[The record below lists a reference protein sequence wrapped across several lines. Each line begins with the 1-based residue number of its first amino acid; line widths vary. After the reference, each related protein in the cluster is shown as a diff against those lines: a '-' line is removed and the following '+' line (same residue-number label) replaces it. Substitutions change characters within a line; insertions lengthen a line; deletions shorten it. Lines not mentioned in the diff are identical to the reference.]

1 MIHKSALVVMTCLSG
16 ACALVHPVK
25 VTPPAAPRAFISD
38 LEAAQSGAPG
48 ALHERSEASPVGVES
63 DPAGSAGGTWGKA
76 PRGVDTPSGSP
87 GSAERATQNAVW
99 WSAFADPALDSAIQE
114 ALRNN
119 YFIRDVRTL
128 IYENMLDP
136 ATPQGWWWPLQIG
149 VPATTAANIQHIVIG
164 SPPAPGAAAY
174 QLKYNAANLDI
185 TASYQLDLWGNLDA
199 RRRVADDLV
208 EQQRESTEIAS
219 QNLAEQVAQL
229 WFDILVERALKNLN
243 EGEVKYNQ
251 ELFDLIKARFD
262 QHLVT
267 RLVVLQQ
274 EQQLLNIQ
282 SQAPLIAAR
291 IALLNSQLTALLG
304 RLPSPND
311 GLVPVERRLPD
322 LPPAP
327 GLGAPSDLGQNTPE
341 MRFARLR
348 VTEIENRK
356 NQNLSSWLPTI
367 ELVGSAGVV
376 SFGSSE
382 TFRESFAGVRLTWPF
397 FDGGRRITE
406 AKQLELT
413 LKRRKWQYELALK
426 TAIGRVQD
434 ALLQENSQAES
445 LRSLHAQVEL
455 GRRLLEEARR
465 LFEQGQS
472 DYLPVLT
479 ALANLAALEREGLRA
494 QRLLL
499 SYRVQLYRALGGIWS
514 YDVTKLPD

>member
-1 MIHKSALVVMTCLSG
+1 MIRLRTLLVMTVCSA
-16 ACALVHPVK
+16 ACTLVHPVR
-25 VTPPAAPRAFISD
+25 VTPPRAPRAFLSD
-38 LEAAQSGAPG
+38 PAVAPSNAPG
-48 ALHERSEASPVGVES
+48 TLDTRSEAIGGG
-63 DPAGSAGGTWGKA
+63 DPAGSAGGAGGKA
-76 PRGVDTPSGSP
+76 PRGDDTRSGKL
-87 GSAERATQNAVW
+87 GSTEPATQSAVW

-114 ALRNN
+114 TLRNN
-119 YFIRDVRTL
+119 YFLRDVRTL
-128 IYENMLDP
+128 IYENKLDST
-136 ATPQGWWWPLQIG
+136 TPQGWWWPLQIG
-149 VPATTAANIQHIVIG
+149 IPATTPSNLQHVVIG
-164 SPPAPGAAAY
+164 APSALGSPAY
-174 QLKYNAANLDI
+174 QLKYNAANIDL
-185 TASYQLDLWGNLDA
+185 TASYQLDLWGNIDA

-208 EQQRESTEIAS
+208 EQQRESTEIAA

-229 WFDILVERALKNLN
+229 WFDILVERALKDLTL
-243 EGEVKYNQ
+243 GEVKYNQ

-282 SQAPLIAAR
+282 SQVPLIAAR

-304 RLPSPND
+304 RLPSPHD
-311 GLVPVERRLPD
+311 ELVPVDRRLPD

-327 GLGAPSDLGQNTPE
+327 GLGAPGDLSENTPE

-367 ELVGSAGVV
+367 ELVGSVGVV
-376 SFGSSE
+376 TFAPSE
-382 TFRESFAGVRLTWPF
+382 TFRESFAGVRLTWPL
-397 FDGGRRITE
+397 FDGGRRITD

-413 LKRRKWQYELALK
+413 LKRRQWQYELALK

-434 ALLQENSQAES
+434 ALLQENNQAES
-445 LRSLHAQVEL
+445 LRSLRAQTEL

-472 DYLPVLT
+472 DYLAVLT
-479 ALANLAALEREGLRA
+479 ALSNLSQLEREGLRA

>member
-1 MIHKSALVVMTCLSG
+1 MVR
-16 ACALVHPVK
+16 HP
-25 VTPPAAPRAFISD
+25 
-38 LEAAQSGAPG
+38 
-48 ALHERSEASPVGVES
+48 
-63 DPAGSAGGTWGKA
+63 
-76 PRGVDTPSGSP
+76 
-87 GSAERATQNAVW
+87 
-99 WSAFADPALDSAIQE
+99 
-114 ALRNN
+114 
-119 YFIRDVRTL
+119 
-128 IYENMLDP
+128 
-136 ATPQGWWWPLQIG
+136 
-149 VPATTAANIQHIVIG
+149 
-164 SPPAPGAAAY
+164 
-174 QLKYNAANLDI
+174 
-185 TASYQLDLWGNLDA
+185 
-199 RRRVADDLV
+199 
-208 EQQRESTEIAS
+208 
-219 QNLAEQVAQL
+219 
-229 WFDILVERALKNLN
+229 VERALKDLTL
-243 EGEVKYNQ
+243 GEVKYNQ

-282 SQAPLIAAR
+282 SQVPLIAAR

-304 RLPSPND
+304 RLPSPHD
-311 GLVPVERRLPD
+311 ELVPVDRRLPD

-327 GLGAPSDLGQNTPE
+327 GLGAPGDLGENTPE

-367 ELVGSAGVV
+367 ELVGSVGVV
-376 SFGSSE
+376 TFAPSE
-382 TFRESFAGVRLTWPF
+382 TFRESFAGVRLTWPL
-397 FDGGRRITE
+397 FDGGRRITD

-413 LKRRKWQYELALK
+413 LKRRQWQYELAMK

-434 ALLQENSQAES
+434 ALLQENNQAES
-445 LRSLHAQVEL
+445 LRSLRAQTEL

-472 DYLPVLT
+472 DYLAVLT
-479 ALANLAALEREGLRA
+479 ALSNLSQLEREGLRA

>member
-1 MIHKSALVVMTCLSG
+1 MTRRIDPTGEVPRPAGHAVGVPTRGSAWPFAVLVTTLLSG
-16 ACALVHPVK
+16 ACALVRPVK
-25 VTPPAAPRAFISD
+25 VTPPPAPRAFVSD
-38 LEAAQSGAPG
+38 LAAAPSGAPG
-48 ALHERSEASPVGVES
+48 AVEPARSRA
-63 DPAGSAGGTWGKA
+63 
-76 PRGVDTPSGSP
+76 
-87 GSAERATQNAVW
+87 GSAERATEAAVW
-99 WSAFADPALDSAIQE
+99 WSAFADPALDSTIQE

-128 IYENMLDP
+128 IAENALDP
-136 ATPQGWWWPLQIG
+136 ATPRGWSWPLQIG
-149 VPATTAANIQHIVIG
+149 VPATTPANLQHIVTAVAG
-164 SPPAPGAAAY
+164 SKPTPLTY
-174 QLKYNAANLDI
+174 DAANLDL

-208 EQQRESTEIAS
+208 EQQRQNTEVAS

-229 WFDILVERALKNLN
+229 WFDILVERALKDLT
-243 EGEVKYNQ
+243 EGEVRYNQ
-251 ELFDLIKARFD
+251 ALFDLVKARFD
-262 QHLVT
+262 QHLT
-267 RLVVLQQ
+267 PRLVVLQQ
-274 EQQLLNIQ
+274 EQQLLNIR
-282 SQAPLIAAR
+282 SQVPLIAAR
-291 IALLNSQLTALLG
+291 IALLNSQLTGLLG
-304 RLPSPND
+304 RVPSPRD
-311 GLVPVERRLPD
+311 DLVPAERRLPD

-327 GLGAPSDLGQNTPE
+327 GLGTPGELSENTAE
-341 MRFARLR
+341 MRLARLR
-348 VTEIENRK
+348 VTEIENRV

-376 SFGSSE
+376 SFGSMAE
-382 TFRESFAGVRLTWPF
+382 TFREAFAGIRLTWPL
-397 FDGGRRITE
+397 FDGGRRVTE

-413 LKRRKWQYELALK
+413 LRRRNWQYELALK

-445 LRSLHAQVEL
+445 LQSLRAQIEL

-479 ALANLAALEREGLRA
+479 ALASLAALERDGLRA

-499 SYRVQLYRALGGIWS
+499 SYRVQLYRALGGTWS

>member
-1 MIHKSALVVMTCLSG
+1 MIRRVDPTGVNPRPAGRAVVVPTPRARLSPSAVLVMAVLSG
-16 ACALVHPVK
+16 ACTLIHPVK
-25 VTPPAAPRAFISD
+25 VTPPPAPRAFISD
-38 LEAAQSGAPG
+38 PAVASSNAPG
-48 ALHERSEASPVGVES
+48 TLE
-63 DPAGSAGGTWGKA
+63 
-76 PRGVDTPSGSP
+76 TPSGKP
-87 GSAERATQNAVW
+87 GSDGRATQSAVW

-114 ALRNN
+114 TLRNN
-119 YFIRDVRTL
+119 YFLRDVRTL
-128 IYENMLDP
+128 IYENKLDST
-136 ATPQGWWWPLQIG
+136 TPQGWWWPLQIG
-149 VPATTAANIQHIVIG
+149 IPATTPANLQHVVIG
-164 SPPAPGAAAY
+164 SPSALGSPAY
-174 QLKYNAANLDI
+174 QLKYNAANIDL

-199 RRRVADDLV
+199 RKRVTDDLV
-208 EQQRESTEIAS
+208 EQQRESTEIAA
-219 QNLAEQVAQL
+219 QNLAEQVSQL
-229 WFDILVERALKNLN
+229 WFDILVERALKDLTL
-243 EGEVKYNQ
+243 GEVKYNQ

-282 SQAPLIAAR
+282 SQVPLIAAR

-304 RLPSPND
+304 RLPSPHD
-311 GLVPVERRLPD
+311 ELVPVDRRLPD

-327 GLGAPSDLGQNTPE
+327 GLGAPGDLGETTPE

-367 ELVGSAGVV
+367 ELVGSVGVV
-376 SFGSSE
+376 SFGPSE
-382 TFRESFAGVRLTWPF
+382 TFRESFAGVRLTWPL
-397 FDGGRRITE
+397 FDGGRRITD

-413 LKRRKWQYELALK
+413 LKRRKWQYELAMK

-434 ALLQENSQAES
+434 ALLQENNQAES
-445 LRSLHAQVEL
+445 LRSLRAQAEL

-472 DYLPVLT
+472 DYLAVLT
-479 ALANLAALEREGLRA
+479 ALSNLSQLEREGLRA